1 MIARIVELSLIQR
14 VMVCILGFL
23 LFFGGLYAFHTLD
36 IVAYPDPSAPMVEL
50 ITQQPGWSAE
60 EVERQITV
68 PIEVALNGM
77 PGLTDIRSL
86 SIFGL
91 SDIKI
96 YFDFDSEIFRD
107 RQEVLNRLTS
117 VPLPPGA
124 APSLSPW
131 WAIAEIYRYELTGA
145 GETTLTDL
153 KTTQDWQVR
162 REFRRIPGI
171 IDVTTFGGTTKE
183 YHVDIDPGRLISYGV
198 NLSQV
203 MSALTNSNANVGGS
217 YLTIGPQNYNIRG
230 LGLINGIADIENVM
244 VAEKNGTPIFIRTL
258 GTVAVGSRVRLGK
271 VGIDDRDDV
280 VEGVV
285 LLQRGYKALNVLE
298 KVRGKVEDLNTG
310 KLPVGVKIKTFYD
323 RTALIHTTVET
334 VTDILI
340 SGMVLVFIILF
351 VFLGHLRAALIVA
364 LTIPLSL
371 LFTFSMMVLIGQ
383 SANLISLGSIDFG
396 IIVDATLIM
405 VESIF
410 FHLAHGK
417 THGLTVH
424 QRIVRAARQ
433 VGRPISYSTAIIV
446 VAFIPLFTM
455 TGVPGKIFAPM
466 SITYGFA
473 LVGALLMAFT
483 LAPVLCSFFLRGTIS
498 EDDTAIV
505 RGVRRF
511 YHGILEWALDH
522 RVAVV
527 GACFGLLALT
537 FGVLRSIGGEF
548 MPALEEGNLWVRAT
562 MPVDISFDQAAKLTS
577 EIRRMFRESPEVTT
591 VVSQLGRPDDGTDP
605 TSFSNAEFLANLK
618 PEKEWRSRLTKDKL
632 IEEIEGKLK
641 DIPGVIFNFSQV
653 IQDNVEEAMSGVKGE
668 NSIKLFGPDLKTMES
683 TATEIE
689 RVMQQIKGVKDLGIF
704 HLVGQPNLLIQ
715 VDREASARYGLQVAD
730 VNAVVQA
737 AVGGQAVTQ
746 VYEGERLFDLV
757 VRFLPEFRQD
767 VDAIG
772 NILVST
778 PDGARIPL
786 KQVASITT
794 QTGAFII
801 YRENNERY
809 IPIKF
814 SVRDRDL
821 QSTVE
826 EAQAR
831 LAKEVHLPDRYH
843 MEWAGQYEQLKG
855 EQKRLAMVVPIS
867 LVIILFLLYSAFD
880 SIKNALL
887 VLSTVPFALLGG
899 AVSLAATH
907 TNFSISAAV
916 GVISTLGVAILGG
929 VLLISRIEDFRLT
942 GLTLREAVRKGAD
955 VQMRPILMATLGAAI
970 GLLPAALATGIGS
983 QAQKPLALV
992 VVGGMLTAAVLIL
1005 VVLPVLYEIVHHR
1018 SANNGG
1024 EKEDDRAAT
1033 TSLPVGDRPGDADVG
1048 TGSDPAG

>member
-14 VMVCILGFL
+14 VLVCTLGFFL
-23 LFFGGLYAFHTLD
+23 LFGGLYAFHTLD
-36 IVAYPDPSAPMVEL
+36 VIAYPDPSPPMVEL
-50 ITQQPGWSAE
+50 ITQYPGWSAE
-60 EVERQITV
+60 EIERQITI

-77 PGLTDIRSL
+77 PGLTDVRSI

-91 SDIKI
+91 SDIKV
-96 YFDFDSEIFRD
+96 YFDFDTEIFRD
-107 RQEVLNRLTS
+107 RQEVLNRLGS
-117 VPLPPGA
+117 VSLPPGA

-131 WAIAEIYRYELTGA
+131 WAIAEIYRYELTGT
-145 GETTLTDL
+145 GDTTLTDL
-153 KTTQDWQVR
+153 KTIQDWQVR
-162 REFRRIPGI
+162 REFRRIPGV
-171 IDVTTFGGTTKE
+171 IDVTAFGGTTKE

-198 NLSQV
+198 SLSQV

-244 VAEKNGTPIFIRTL
+244 VAEKDGTPVFIRTL

-298 KVRGKVEDLNTG
+298 KVRGKVEDLNAW
-310 KLPVGVKIKTFYD
+310 KLPAGVKIKPFYD

-334 VTDILI
+334 ITNILI
-340 SGMVLVFIILF
+340 SGMILVFVILF

-410 FHLAHGK
+410 FHLAHGMK
-417 THGLTVH
+417 THGLTFH
-424 QRIVRAARQ
+424 QHIVRAARQ
-433 VGRPISYSTAIIV
+433 VGHPIFFSTAIVV

-483 LAPVLCSFFLRGTIS
+483 LAPVLCSFLLTGTIGE
-498 EDDTAIV
+498 EDTLVV
-505 RGVRRF
+505 RGIRRV
-511 YHGILEWALDH
+511 YTGMLEWALDH
-522 RVAVV
+522 RTVV
-527 GACFGLLALT
+527 VSTCVGLLALT
-537 FGVLRSIGGEF
+537 LGALRVIGGEF

-562 MPVDISFDQAAKLTS
+562 MPVDVSFDQAARLTNDV
-577 EIRRMFRESPEVTT
+577 RRMFRDSPEVTT

-605 TSFSNAEFLANLK
+605 TSFSSAEFLANLK
-618 PEKEWRSRLTKDKL
+618 PEKEWRPRLTKDAL
-632 IEEIEGKLK
+632 IEEIDGRLK
-641 DIPGVIFNFSQV
+641 GIPGITFNFSQV

-668 NSIKLFGPDLKTMES
+668 NSIKVFGPDLKTME
-683 TATEIE
+683 AKALEIE
-689 RVMQQIKGVKDLGIF
+689 HVMQQIKGVKDLGIF
-704 HLVGQPNLLIQ
+704 RLLGQPNLLIQ
-715 VDREASARYGLQVAD
+715 VDREAAARYGLRVAD

-778 PDGARIPL
+778 PDGSRGPL

-794 QTGAFII
+794 QTGAFMI
-801 YRENNERY
+801 YRENNQRY

-821 QSTVE
+821 QSSVE
-826 EAQAR
+826 EAQTR
-831 LAKEVHLPDRYH
+831 LAKEVSLPDRYR
-843 MEWAGQYEQLKG
+843 MEWAGEYDQLKD
-855 EQKRLAMVVPIS
+855 EQSRLAMVVPIS
-867 LVIILFLLYSAFD
+867 LVIIVFLLYSAFN

-887 VLSTVPFALLGG
+887 VLSGVPFALIGG
-899 AVSLAATH
+899 VVSLVITH
-907 TNFSISAAV
+907 TSFSISAAV

-929 VLLISRIEDFRLT
+929 VLLISRIEDYRRT
-942 GLTLREAVRKGAD
+942 GMTMREAVRKGAD

-970 GLLPAALATGIGS
+970 GFLPAALATGIGS

-992 VVGGMLTAAVLIL
+992 VVGGMMTAAVLNL
-1005 VVLPVLYEIVHHR
+1005 VVLPVLYEMIHGRVMR
-1018 SANNGG
+1018 QNDGG
-1024 EKEDDRAAT
+1024 EGE
-1033 TSLPVGDRPGDADVG
+1033 
-1048 TGSDPAG
+1048 

>member
-14 VMVCILGFL
+14 AMVCILGFL
-23 LFFGGLYAFHTLD
+23 FFFGGLYAFHILD

-50 ITQQPGWSAE
+50 ITQQRGWSAE
-60 EVERQITV
+60 EVERQITI

-107 RQEVLNRLTS
+107 RQEVLNRLGS
-117 VPLPPGA
+117 VQLPPGA

-153 KTTQDWQVR
+153 KTIQDWQVR
-162 REFRRIPGI
+162 REFRRIPGV
-171 IDVTTFGGTTKE
+171 IDVTAFGGTTKE

-298 KVRGKVEDLNTG
+298 SVRGKVEDLNTR

-405 VESIF
+405 VENIF

-417 THGLTVH
+417 KTHG
-424 QRIVRAARQ
+424 
-433 VGRPISYSTAIIV
+433 V

-483 LAPVLCSFFLRGTIS
+483 LAPVLCSFLLRGTIS

-505 RGVRRF
+505 RGVRRL
-511 YHGILEWALDH
+511 YNGILEWALDH
-522 RVAVV
+522 RTVVV
-527 GACFGLLALT
+527 GACVGLLALI
-537 FGVLRSIGGEF
+537 FVALRVIGGEF

-562 MPVDISFDQAAKLTS
+562 MPVDISFDQAARLTS
-577 EIRRMFRESPEVTT
+577 DIRRLFRESPEVTT

-605 TSFSNAEFLANLK
+605 TSFFNAEFLANLK
-618 PEKEWRSRLTKDKL
+618 PEKEWRPGLSKDAL
-632 IEEIEGKLK
+632 IEEIDGRLK
-641 DIPGVIFNFSQV
+641 DIPGIVFNFSQV

-668 NSIKLFGPDLKTMES
+668 NSIKLFGADLKTMEAK
-683 TATEIE
+683 ATDVE

-704 HLVGQPNLLIQ
+704 RLVGQPNLLIQ

-814 SVRDRDL
+814 SVRNRDL

-831 LAKEVHLPDRYH
+831 LAKEVSLPDRYR
-843 MEWAGQYEQLKG
+843 MEWAGQYDQLRA
-855 EQKRLAMVVPIS
+855 EQKRMAMVVPIS
-867 LVIILFLLYSAFD
+867 LVIILFLLYSAFN

-887 VLSTVPFALLGG
+887 VLSTVPFALVGG

-907 TNFSISAAV
+907 TSFSISAAV

-929 VLLISRIEDFRLT
+929 VLLISRIEEFRRT

-1018 SANNGG
+1018 NANG
-1024 EKEDDRAAT
+1024 ERGER
-1033 TSLPVGDRPGDADVG
+1033 G
-1048 TGSDPAG
+1048 

>member
-14 VMVCILGFL
+14 TMVCILGFFL
-23 LFFGGLYAFHTLD
+23 LLGGLYAFHTLD
-36 IVAYPDPSAPMVEL
+36 VIAYPDPSPPMVEL
-50 ITQQPGWSAE
+50 ITQYPGWSAE
-60 EVERQITV
+60 EIERQITI

-77 PGLTDIRSL
+77 PGVTDVRSL

-96 YFDFDSEIFRD
+96 YFDFDTEIFRD
-107 RQEVLNRLTS
+107 RQEVLNRLGS
-117 VPLPPGA
+117 VQLPPGA

-145 GETTLTDL
+145 DETTLTEL
-153 KTTQDWQVR
+153 KTIQDWQVR
-162 REFRRIPGI
+162 REFRRIPGV
-171 IDVTTFGGTTKE
+171 IDVTAFGGTTKE

-244 VAEKNGTPIFIRTL
+244 VAEKDGTPIFIKTL
-258 GTVAVGSRVRLGK
+258 GKVAVGSRVRLGK

-285 LLQRGYKALNVLE
+285 LLQRGYKAVNVLE
-298 KVRGKVEDLNTG
+298 KVRGKVEDLNNG
-310 KLPVGVKIKTFYD
+310 KLPSGIKIKTFYD
-323 RTALIHTTVET
+323 RTTLIHTTVET
-334 VTDILI
+334 ITNILI

-351 VFLGHLRAALIVA
+351 LFLGHLRAALIVA

-383 SANLISLGSIDFG
+383 SANLISLGAIDFG

-417 THGLTVH
+417 KTPSLTFH
-424 QRIVRAARQ
+424 QQIVRAARQ
-433 VGRPISYSTAIIV
+433 VGQPILYSTAIIV

-473 LVGALLMAFT
+473 LVGALLMAVT
-483 LAPVLCSFFLRGTIS
+483 LAPVLCSFLLRGTIR

-505 RGVRRF
+505 RGIRRL
-511 YHGILEWALDH
+511 YTGTLERALDH
-522 RVAVV
+522 RAVVV
-527 GACFGLLALT
+527 GACVGLVALA
-537 FGVLRSIGGEF
+537 GVALQSIGGEF

-562 MPVDISFDQAAKLTS
+562 MPVDISFDQAARLTS
-577 EIRRMFRESPEVTT
+577 EVRRLFRESPEVTT

-605 TSFSNAEFLANLK
+605 TSFSSIEFLANLK
-618 PEKEWRSRLTKDKL
+618 PEKEWRPKLSKDAL
-632 IEEIEGKLK
+632 IEEIDGRLK
-641 DIPGVIFNFSQV
+641 DIPGIIFNFSQV

-683 TATEIE
+683 MATEIE
-689 RVMQQIKGVKDLGIF
+689 HVMQQTQGVKDLGIF
-704 HLVGQPNLLIQ
+704 RLMGQPNLLIQ
-715 VDREASARYGLQVAD
+715 VDREAIARYGLQVAD

-772 NILVST
+772 NILVNT

-831 LAKEVHLPDRYH
+831 LAKEVRLPDRYR

-887 VLSTVPFALLGG
+887 VLSTVPFALVGG
-899 AVSLAATH
+899 VVSLVVTH
-907 TNFSISAAV
+907 TSFSISAAV

-929 VLLISRIEDFRLT
+929 VLLISRIEDFRRT
-942 GLTLREAVRKGAD
+942 GLTIREAVRKGAD

-970 GLLPAALATGIGS
+970 GFLPAALATGIGS

-992 VVGGMLTAAVLIL
+992 VVGGMLTAAILIL
-1005 VVLPVLYEIVHHR
+1005 VVLPVLYETIHR
-1018 SANNGG
+1018 PDASPSDEG
-1024 EKEDDRAAT
+1024 ER
-1033 TSLPVGDRPGDADVG
+1033 R
-1048 TGSDPAG
+1048 

>member
-1 MIARIVELSLIQR
+1 MIARIVELSLLKR
-14 VMVCILGFL
+14 VIVCILGLF
-23 LFFGGLYAFHTLD
+23 LFFGGLYSFHTLD
-36 IVAYPDPSAPMVEL
+36 IIAYPDPSAPMVEL
-50 ITQQPGWSAE
+50 VTQQPGWSAE
-60 EVERQITV
+60 EVERQITI

-77 PGLTDIRSL
+77 PGLTDVRSL

-96 YFDFDSEIFRD
+96 YFDFGTDIFRD
-107 RQEVLNRLTS
+107 RQEVLNRLNS
-117 VPLPPGA
+117 VQLPPGTT
-124 APSLSPW
+124 PSLSPW
-131 WAIAEIYRYELTGA
+131 WAIAEIYRYELTGTD
-145 GETTLTDL
+145 ETTLTDL
-153 KTTQDWQVR
+153 KTIQDWQVR
-162 REFRRIPGI
+162 REFRRIPGV
-171 IDVTTFGGTTKE
+171 IDVTAFGGTTKE
-183 YHVDIDPGRLISYGV
+183 YHVDIDPGRLISYDV

-203 MSALTNSNANVGGS
+203 MSALANSNANVGGS
-217 YLTIGPQNYNIRG
+217 YLTLGPQSYNIRG

-244 VAEKNGTPIFIRTL
+244 VAEKNGTPIFVRNL
-258 GTVAVGSRVRLGK
+258 GNVAVGSRVRLGK

-285 LLQRGYKALNVLE
+285 LLQRGAQALKVLE
-298 KVRGKVEDLNTG
+298 KVRGKVDDLNTW
-310 KLPVGVKIKTFYD
+310 KLSSGVKVKTFYD

-340 SGMVLVFIILF
+340 GGVALVFIILF
-351 VFLGHLRAALIVA
+351 IFLGHFRAALIVA

-371 LFTFSMMVLIGQ
+371 LFTFSMMVIIGE

-417 THGLTVH
+417 THGLTVE

-433 VGRPISYSTAIIV
+433 VGRPIFYSTAIIV
-446 VAFIPLFTM
+446 AAFIPLFTM

-483 LAPVLCSFFLRGTIS
+483 LAPALCSFLLRGAVRE
-498 EDDTAIV
+498 EDTVVVRVV
-505 RGVRRF
+505 RGLYTRM
-511 YHGILEWALDH
+511 LEWALEH
-522 RVAVV
+522 RTVV
-527 GACFGLLALT
+527 LGACIGLLLMT

-562 MPVDISFDQAAKLTS
+562 MPVDISFDQAARLTS
-577 EIRRMFRESPEVTT
+577 EIRRLFRESPEVTT

-605 TSFSNAEFLANLK
+605 ASFSNAEFLANLK
-618 PEKEWRSRLTKDKL
+618 PEKEWRSKLSKDML
-632 IEEIEGKLK
+632 IGEIEGRLK

-668 NSIKLFGPDLKTMES
+668 NSIKVFGPDLKTMELL
-683 TATEIE
+683 AIEIE
-689 RVMQQIKGVKDLGIF
+689 RVMRQIDGVRDLGIF
-704 HLVGQPNLLIQ
+704 RLMGQPNLLIQ
-715 VDREASARYGLQVAD
+715 VDREAIARYGLQVTD

-737 AVGGQAVTQ
+737 AIGGQAVTQ

-757 VRFLPEFRQD
+757 IRFLPEFRQD

-801 YRENNERY
+801 YRENNQRY

-821 QSTVE
+821 QSTVD
-826 EAQAR
+826 EAQVR
-831 LAKEVHLPDRYH
+831 LAKEVHLPDRYR
-843 MEWAGQYEQLKG
+843 MEWAGEYDQLKD
-855 EQKRLAMVVPIS
+855 EQARLMMVVPIS
-867 LVIILFLLYSAFD
+867 LAIILFLLYSAFD

-887 VLSTVPFALLGG
+887 VLSTVPFALVGG
-899 AVSLAATH
+899 AVSLAVTH
-907 TNFSISAAV
+907 TSFSISAAV

-929 VLLISRIEDFRLT
+929 VLLISRIEDFRQT
-942 GLTLREAVRKGAD
+942 GLPLREAIRKGAD

-970 GLLPAALATGIGS
+970 GFLPAALATGIGS

-992 VVGGMLTAAVLIL
+992 VVGGMLTAALLIL
-1005 VVLPVLYEIVHHR
+1005 VVLPVLYEIVHRR
-1018 SANNGG
+1018 ST
-1024 EKEDDRAAT
+1024 DH
-1033 TSLPVGDRPGDADVG
+1033 
-1048 TGSDPAG
+1048 

>member
-1 MIARIVELSLIQR
+1 MIAKIVELSLVQR
-14 VMVCILGFL
+14 VMVCTLGFL

-36 IVAYPDPSAPMVEL
+36 VIAYPDPSPPMVEL

-60 EVERQITV
+60 EVERQITI

-91 SDIKI
+91 SDIKV
-96 YFDFDSEIFRD
+96 YFDFDTDIFRD
-107 RQEVLNRLTS
+107 RQEVLNRLIS
-117 VPLPPGA
+117 VQLPPGV

-131 WAIAEIYRYELTGA
+131 WTIAEIYRYELTGS

-153 KTTQDWQVR
+153 KTIQDWQVR
-162 REFRRIPGI
+162 REFRRIPGV
-171 IDVTTFGGTTKE
+171 IDVTAFGGTTKE
-183 YHVDIDPGRLISYGV
+183 YHVDVDPGRLISYGV

-244 VAEKNGTPIFIRTL
+244 VAEKNGTPVFIRNL
-258 GTVAVGSRVRLGK
+258 GNVAVGSRVRLGK

-298 KVRGKVEDLNTG
+298 KVRGKVEDLNTR
-310 KLPVGVKIKTFYD
+310 KLPTGVKINTFYD

-334 VTDILI
+334 VTNILI
-340 SGMVLVFIILF
+340 GGVTLVFF
-351 VFLGHLRAALIVA
+351 VIFLFLGHFRAALIVA
-364 LTIPLSL
+364 STIPLSL
-371 LFTFSMMVLIGQ
+371 LFTFSMMVLVGE

-410 FHLAHGK
+410 FHLTQGT
-417 THGLTVH
+417 THGLTVE

-433 VGRPISYSTAIIV
+433 VGRPISYYTAIIV

-483 LAPVLCSFFLRGTIS
+483 LAPVLCSFLLRGKIRQ
-498 EDDTAIV
+498 DDTLVV
-505 RGVRRF
+505 RVVRRL
-511 YHGILEWALDH
+511 YNRMLEWALDH
-522 RVAVV
+522 RAAIV
-527 GACFGLLALT
+527 GACVGLSLLT
-537 FGVLRSIGGEF
+537 VGVFRSIGGEF

-562 MPVDISFDQAAKLTS
+562 MPVDISFDQAARLTT
-577 EIRRMFRESPEVTT
+577 EIRRIFRESPEVTT

-605 TSFSNAEFLANLK
+605 ASFSNAEFLANLK
-618 PEKEWRSRLTKDKL
+618 SEKEWRSKLSKDML
-632 IEEIEGKLK
+632 IEEIEGRLK

-668 NSIKLFGPDLKTMES
+668 NSIKLFGPDLNMME
-683 TATEIE
+683 TLATEIE
-689 RVMQQIKGVKDLGIF
+689 RVMQQVNGVKDLGIF
-704 HLVGQPNLLIQ
+704 RLMGQPNLLIQ
-715 VDREASARYGLQVAD
+715 VDRDAIARYGLLVTD

-737 AVGGQAVTQ
+737 AIGGQAVTQ
-746 VYEGERLFDLV
+746 VYDEERLFDLV

-772 NILVST
+772 NILIST

-786 KQVASITT
+786 KQVASVKT
-794 QTGAFII
+794 QTGAFTI
-801 YRENNERY
+801 YRENNQRY

-821 QSTVE
+821 QSTID

-831 LAKEVHLPDRYH
+831 LTKEVDLPDRYR
-843 MEWAGQYEQLKG
+843 MEWAGEYDQLKD
-855 EQKRLAMVVPIS
+855 EQTRLAVVVPVS
-867 LVIILFLLYSAFD
+867 LVIIFLFLYNAFD

-887 VLSTVPFALLGG
+887 ILSTVPFALVGG
-899 AVSLAATH
+899 AVSLAVAH
-907 TNFSISAAV
+907 TSFSISAAV

-929 VLLISRIEDFRLT
+929 VLLISRIEDFRQT
-942 GLTLREAVRKGAD
+942 GLTLREAIRKGAD
-955 VQMRPILMATLGAAI
+955 VEMRPILMATLGAAI
-970 GLLPAALATGIGS
+970 GFLPAALATGIGS

-1005 VVLPVLYEIVHHR
+1005 VVLPVLYEIVHR
-1018 SANNGG
+1018 RTANH
-1024 EKEDDRAAT
+1024 
-1033 TSLPVGDRPGDADVG
+1033 
-1048 TGSDPAG
+1048 